1 MSTVAKNFRI
11 DSRLNEQATDL
22 FNRLGL
28 SMSQAF
34 SLFLQQA
41 VLHRGLPFKIELPRY
56 STELIAAIKEA
67 KDLEAN
73 PHTKRYTDMDEM
85 WADLDK

>member
-67 KDLEAN
+67 KELEAN
-73 PHTKRYTDMDEM
+73 PHTKRYTDMDENVG
-85 WADLDK
+85 